1 MSKLFRSS
9 TVIVKKVTV
18 ALLYSTFQFI
28 SELWAETVCYRNAV
42 PSSRPVRRL
51 SITGKFCIL
60 SFTVYEPFLV
70 AL

>member
-9 TVIVKKVTV
+9 TVIVKKS
-18 ALLYSTFQFI
+18 LWHHCSTFQFI
-28 SELWAETVCYRNAV
+28 SELWAETLVCYRNAV